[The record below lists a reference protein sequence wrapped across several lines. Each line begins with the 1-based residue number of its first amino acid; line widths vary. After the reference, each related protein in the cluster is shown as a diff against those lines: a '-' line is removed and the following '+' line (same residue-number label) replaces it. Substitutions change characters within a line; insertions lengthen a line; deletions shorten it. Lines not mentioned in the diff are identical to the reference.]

1 MPPGGSST
9 RSYRRAALLMSSE
22 QPRSGRIMEELADA
36 LIYCHGKKVIHR
48 DIKPE
53 NLLLGLQGELK
64 IADFGWS
71 VHAPSLR
78 RKTMCGTLDYL
89 PPEMIE
95 GRTHNEK
102 VDLWCIGVLC
112 YELLV
117 GNPPFESASHNETYR
132 RIVKVDL
139 KFPPSM
145 PVGAQD
151 LISKLL
157 KHSPSERLP
166 LAEVSAHPW
175 VQAHSRRVLPPS
187 APQSVP

>member
-1 MPPGGSST
+1 M
-9 RSYRRAALLMSSE
+9 A
-22 QPRSGRIMEELADA
+22 ELAHA
-36 LIYCHGKKVIHR
+36 LAYCHENKVIHR

-53 NLLLGLQGELK
+53 NLLLGLRGEVK

-71 VHAPSLR
+71 VHTPSLR

-95 GRTHNEK
+95 QRTYSEM

-117 GNPPFESASHNETYR
+117 GNPPFESSSYSETYR
-132 RIVKVDL
+132 RILKVDV
-139 KFPPSM
+139 KFPPSI
-145 PVGAQD
+145 PLGAQD

-157 KHSPSERLP
+157 RYQPSERLP
-166 LAEVSAHPW
+166 LAQVLQHPW
-175 VQAHSRRVLPPS
+175 VQAHSRRGGPPPAPS
-187 APQSVP
+187 AS